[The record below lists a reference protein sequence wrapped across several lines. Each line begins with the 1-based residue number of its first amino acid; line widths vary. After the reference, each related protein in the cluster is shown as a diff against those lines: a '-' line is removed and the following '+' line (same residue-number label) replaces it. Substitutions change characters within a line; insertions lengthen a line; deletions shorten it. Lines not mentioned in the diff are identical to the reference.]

1 MPPRPIRLFMWG
13 YQEHLCR
20 SVRLFAQSVLEK
32 LGETVEPEVF
42 LVGVRRPG
50 AECPHPVCLEPEDD
64 RWRLADFADLPDAA
78 DAAFAR
84 DERRNRFFS
93 DLRFSDAW
101 PDTLRRMLIGDLV
114 RERARRRDAEFGT
127 VSFCAAAY
135 PVAGYDVVCVLQ
147 LPAALIAR
155 FPPVATFQWEG
166 KPAET
171 SFLDC
176 CIQLLLRDADLRMQ
190 QPDPGRDIQTLALPE
205 EIILRA
211 ARRFMRTPFLGD
223 YMNQADLFSA
233 FDGLSLTRYETDAS
247 GGQLILAPA
256 DGRTTET
263 LLSLAN
269 PVRLNDIRWT
279 RKLFEMAGPGVGVLA
294 DSARILGLG
303 RVKADHSKDAYVI
316 DFHGHHQ
323 WEFRR
328 GPQVLMRVRFGVP
341 LLPLDVVPKDQFA
354 DQIRR
359 RFSDATDEGIVEL
372 QRMLGALTARTGG
385 SILIVAADAAA
396 EAERLQDQGT
406 RISPAVLDDEILGR
420 AAALDGAI
428 LVSPDGVC
436 HGIGVILDGLADQFC
451 LASRGARYNS
461 AVRYVRSGEANR
473 LAVVVS
479 EDRTVDVIPKLR
491 PKMSRA
497 ALEDALTALAV
508 ATTDNFH
515 RPRLFLDENRFYL
528 DADQCAR
535 ANAAI
540 ARIDALPRDV
550 GEISFGT
557 RPFTPDPEREASYLF

>member
-1 MPPRPIRLFMWG
+1 MPPRRIKLFMWG

-20 SVRLFAQSVLEK
+20 SVRLFAQSVFEK

-42 LVGVRRPG
+42 LVGIRRSE
-50 AECPHPVCLEPEDD
+50 ADSAHPVCLEPEDD
-64 RWRLADFADLPDAA
+64 RWRLSDFADVPEAA
-78 DAAFAR
+78 DAAYAR

-93 DLRFSDAW
+93 DARFNDAW
-101 PDTLRRMLIGDLV
+101 PDNLRRMLIADLV
-114 RERARRRDAEFGT
+114 RDRARRRDAEFET
-127 VSFCAAAY
+127 ASFCGPAY
-135 PVAGYDVVCVLQ
+135 PIGDYDVVCVLQ

-155 FPPVATFQWEG
+155 FPPVATYQWDGELV
-166 KPAET
+166 ET
-171 SFLDC
+171 GFLDS
-176 CIQLLLRDADLRMQ
+176 CIQLLLKDADLRLQ
-190 QPDPGRDIQTLALPE
+190 QPEPGRELETLALPE

-233 FDGLSLTRYETDAS
+233 FDGLSLTRYETDVSA
-247 GGQLILAPA
+247 GQLILAPA
-256 DGRTTET
+256 DGSTTET
-263 LLSLAN
+263 LLALAN
-269 PVRLNDIRWT
+269 PVRLNDIRWA

-294 DSARILGLG
+294 DSSKILGLG
-303 RVKADHSKDAYVI
+303 RVKAADVEDAYVV
-316 DFHGHHQ
+316 DFYGHHQ

-328 GPQVLMRVRFGVP
+328 GPRVLMRVRFGVP
-341 LLPLDVVPKDQFA
+341 LLPLDVIPKDQFA

-359 RFSDATDEGIVEL
+359 RFSEATDAGILEL
-372 QRMLGALTARTGG
+372 QRMLDALTARTEG
-385 SILIVAADAAA
+385 SILIVAADAAT

-406 RISPAVLDDEILGR
+406 RIIPALLGDEILGR

-428 LVSPDGVC
+428 LVSTDGVC

-461 AVRYVRSGEANR
+461 AVRYVRSGGNR

-479 EDRTVDVIPKLR
+479 DDRTVDIIPNLR
-491 PKMSRA
+491 PKISKAAVEGALA
-497 ALEDALTALAV
+497 ALET

-528 DADQCAR
+528 DAEQCER

-540 ARIDALPRDV
+540 ARIDGLPRDV
-550 GEISFGT
+550 GEITFGT
-557 RPFTPDPEREASYLF
+557 RLFTPDPEMEASYLF